1 MFLNQLGAE
10 LGIPS
15 ALQLPD
21 LEYIKFLSRIN
32 IITENSPILMA
43 GTILDFLK
51 AICSNLFPNST
62 QLHAILKRAED
73 HFKKQPHGV
82 ELVERL
88 VSEVEKARQ
97 DVGEYMKS
105 HPARNLAIASIG
117 FLEKSLKDGSA
128 DRDHIQTAIERIS
141 RCFKIEDRDSSEE
154 VDLLAIFTDY
164 EKQRTAVF
172 KSQGNSNMKR
182 HFFHEAI
189 ESYTKALGTRP
200 VQPHPPSK
208 SLRRLYQD
216 R

>member
-73 HFKKQPHGV
+73 HFKKQPLGRTTG
-82 ELVERL
+82 LGGGKGSPRRGRIY
-88 VSEVEKARQ
+88 EVTSSKEP
-97 DVGEYMKS
+97 S
-105 HPARNLAIASIG
+105 NCI
-117 FLEKSLKDGSA
+117 
-128 DRDHIQTAIERIS
+128 DRI
-141 RCFKIEDRDSSEE
+141 
-154 VDLLAIFTDY
+154 
-164 EKQRTAVF
+164 
-172 KSQGNSNMKR
+172 
-182 HFFHEAI
+182 
-189 ESYTKALGTRP
+189 P
-200 VQPHPPSK
+200 
-208 SLRRLYQD
+208 
-216 R
+216 